1 MPLLPLI
8 PSASAAIPSCW
19 ATQRTSDSDWWM
31 FKLSSMRCHFVAL
44 GSASKQ
50 TLEMRQ
56 RILLSACWPPGGVD
70 DVPGDDIKIE
80 EPGQR
85 AMPDILE
92 FASQHMTGPHGQVG
106 MLAL

>member
-1 MPLLPLI
+1 MWKLVQHEMPLRRFGI
-8 PSASAAIPSCW
+8 A
-19 ATQRTSDSDWWM
+19 
-31 FKLSSMRCHFVAL
+31 
-44 GSASKQ
+44 GNQ

-56 RILLSACWPPGGVD
+56 RILLSACWPPGGFD

-92 FASQHMTGPHGQVG
+92 FAPQHRHRFFAAFYSSFLFHWILTS
-106 MLAL
+106 